1 MSLAMGFDMK
11 PKQAAALLTNNN
23 KFLTH
28 LCVKGA
34 KGGDF
39 EKIKKWYE
47 IVQPMTGLLVTLINT
62 EKKDVLSY

>member
-1 MSLAMGFDMK
+1 MK

-23 KFLTH
+23 KYLTH

-39 EKIKKWYE
+39 DNVKKWYAK
-47 IVQPMTGLLVTLINT
+47 I
-62 EKKDVLSY
+62 

>member
-1 MSLAMGFDMK
+1 MAFDMK

-23 KFLTH
+23 KFLAH

-34 KGGDF
+34 KGADF
-39 EKIKKWYE
+39 DKVKKWYG
-47 IVQPMTGLLVTLINT
+47 IIQPLTNVLINLINT

>member
-1 MSLAMGFDMK
+1 MGFDMK

-23 KFLTH
+23 KFLAH

-39 EKIKKWYE
+39 EKVKKWYE
-47 IVQPMTGLLVTLINT
+47 IV
-62 EKKDVLSY
+62 